1 MSSTREILRSIA
13 LLLVGLV
20 ATLIAIVALGLY
32 VQSSLGRDARLLPGA
47 TRSILPLV
55 GQGTP

>member
-1 MSSTREILRSIA
+1 
-13 LLLVGLV
+13 LVGLV